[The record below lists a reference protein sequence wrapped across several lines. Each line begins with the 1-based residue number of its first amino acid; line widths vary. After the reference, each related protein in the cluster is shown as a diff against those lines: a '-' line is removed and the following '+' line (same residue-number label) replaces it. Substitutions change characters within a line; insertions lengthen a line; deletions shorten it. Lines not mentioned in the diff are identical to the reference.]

1 LYFIRYSIAIALG
14 LLALIIIIANWL
26 AILRYKKDK
35 EKSFSLIPVVGG
47 GFLCISFA
55 IIPDNSY
62 IWLCWIALILDVG
75 CLPMVIS
82 ALIYTMRHHQ

>member
-47 GFLCISFA
+47 VLLCISFA

>member
-47 GFLCISFA
+47 VFLCISFA